1 MQDVTNVATES
12 GEWVRPI
19 VTDEQ
24 TVQSKPDSDADGI
37 AGSIA
42 DHIFTRSGRP
52 HIAVL
57 IPAYNE
63 ELTIGSVVL
72 QAHRHAN
79 LVLVVNDGSEDRTSE
94 VARAAGAEVIDHL
107 KNGGKAS
114 ALRTGFN
121 ELKMRDLDVVV
132 MMDGD
137 GQHDV
142 RDINALIAPILKD
155 EADLTIGSR
164 FMKKDNSIPLYRQV
178 GQRIL
183 NRMTNIGSS
192 KKITDTQS
200 GFRAFNRKTLLNMNF
215 QSKGYAV
222 EQDMIIHCS
231 DSGLRIT
238 EVPISVRY
246 DVPNGHKQGSLRMGM
261 TLLNSVVSTI
271 GYKRPLLLF
280 GVPGFIFFSVGLI
293 MGALTLLDVFL
304 VGTWVLQSLVAGFMI
319 IVGTT
324 LVVSALSLN
333 SLSLMMKANK

>member
-1 MQDVTNVATES
+1 MAIDS
-12 GEWVRPI
+12 GEWVQPI
-19 VTDEQ
+19 AANDFIIHG
-24 TVQSKPDSDADGI
+24 KADPDFDDISD
-37 AGSIA
+37 SVV
-42 DHIFTRSGRP
+42 DHIFTHTGKP
-52 HIAVL
+52 NIIVL

-72 QAHRHAN
+72 QARRHAN
-79 LVLVVNDGSEDRTSE
+79 MVLVVNDGSKDRTSE
-94 VARAAGAEVIDHL
+94 VARAAGAEVIDCL

-114 ALRTGFN
+114 ALKIGFN
-121 ELKMRDLDVVV
+121 ELKKRDFDVVV

-142 RDINALIAPILKD
+142 SDINTLIVPILEN
-155 EADLTIGSR
+155 EADLAIGSR
-164 FMKKDNSIPLYRQV
+164 FLKKDNSIPMYRQV

-192 KKITDTQS
+192 KKVTDTQS

-215 QSKGYAV
+215 QSNGYAV

-231 DSGLRIT
+231 DKGLRIA

-246 DVPNGHKQGSLRMGM
+246 DVPNGHKQSSLRMGM
-261 TLLNSVVSTI
+261 GLLNSIVSTI

-280 GVPGFIFFSVGLI
+280 GVPGFVFFIAGLVVGT
-293 MGALTLLDVFL
+293 LTLLEIFL
-304 VGTWVLQSLVAGFMI
+304 IGTWVLQSLVAGFMI

-333 SLSLMMKANK
+333 SLSLMMKAKESTQ

>member
-1 MQDVTNVATES
+1 MV
-12 GEWVRPI
+12 
-19 VTDEQ
+19 
-24 TVQSKPDSDADGI
+24 ADGFI
-37 AGSIA
+37 ECGKSDLNLDGISNSVADNIFTHTGKPSIA
-42 DHIFTRSGRP
+42 VI
-52 HIAVL
+52 

-72 QAHRHAN
+72 QARRHAN
-79 LVLVVNDGSEDRTSE
+79 VVFVVNDGSKDRTSE
-94 VARAAGAEVIDHL
+94 IARAAGAEVIDCL

-114 ALRTGFN
+114 ALRIGFN
-121 ELKMRDLDVVV
+121 ELKKRDLDVVV

-142 RDINALIAPILKD
+142 RDINALIAPILEN
-155 EADLTIGSR
+155 EADLAIGSR
-164 FMKKDNSIPLYRQV
+164 FMKEDNSIPLYRQV

-183 NRMTNIGSS
+183 NRMTNISSS
-192 KKITDTQS
+192 KKVTDTQS

-246 DVPNGHKQGSLRMGM
+246 DVPNGHKQGSLRMGIA
-261 TLLNSVVSTI
+261 LLNSVVSTI

-280 GVPGFIFFSVGLI
+280 GIPGFVFFSAGII
-293 MGALTLLDVFL
+293 MGALTLVDVFL
-304 VGTWVLQSLVAGFMI
+304 IGTWVLQSLIAGFMI

-333 SLSLMMKANK
+333 SLSLMMKAKDQTR

>member
-1 MQDVTNVATES
+1 VAIDG
-12 GEWVRPI
+12 GEWVQPI
-19 VTDEQ
+19 ATDDFI
-24 TVQSKPDSDADGI
+24 THGKADPDFDGI
-37 AGSIA
+37 ADSVV
-42 DHIFTRSGRP
+42 DHIFTHTGKP
-52 HIAVL
+52 YIVVL

-72 QAHRHAN
+72 QARRHAN
-79 LVLVVNDGSEDRTSE
+79 VVLVVNDGSKDRTSE
-94 VARAAGAEVIDHL
+94 VARAAGAEVIDCL
-107 KNGGKAS
+107 RNGGKAS
-114 ALRTGFN
+114 ALRIGFN
-121 ELKMRDLDVVV
+121 ELKKRDHDVVV

-142 RDINALIAPILKD
+142 RDINALITPILEN

-192 KKITDTQS
+192 KKVTDTQS

-215 QSKGYAV
+215 QSTGYAV

-261 TLLNSVVSTI
+261 GLLNSIISTI

-280 GVPGFIFFSVGLI
+280 GVPGFVFFSAGLV
-293 MGALTLLDVFL
+293 MGVITLLDVFSI
-304 VGTWVLQSLVAGFMI
+304 GTWVLQSLMAGFMI

-333 SLSLMMKANK
+333 SLSLMMKANKSTR

>member
-1 MQDVTNVATES
+1 MAIDG
-12 GEWVRPI
+12 GEWVQPI
-19 VTDEQ
+19 ATDDFI
-24 TVQSKPDSDADGI
+24 THGKADPDFDGI
-37 AGSIA
+37 ADSVV
-42 DHIFTRSGRP
+42 DHIFTHTGKP
-52 HIAVL
+52 YIVVL

-72 QAHRHAN
+72 QARRHAN
-79 LVLVVNDGSEDRTSE
+79 LVLVINDGSKDRTSE
-94 VARAAGAEVIDHL
+94 VARAAGAEVIDCL

-114 ALRTGFN
+114 ALRIGFN
-121 ELKMRDLDVVV
+121 ALKERDFDVVV

-142 RDINALIAPILKD
+142 RDINTLIVPILEN
-155 EADLTIGSR
+155 EADLAIGSR
-164 FMKKDNSIPLYRQV
+164 FLKKDNSIPVYRQV

-192 KKITDTQS
+192 KKVTDTQS
-200 GFRAFNRKTLLNMNF
+200 GFRALNRKALLNMNF
-215 QSKGYAV
+215 QSNGYAV

-231 DSGLRIT
+231 DYELRIT

-261 TLLNSVVSTI
+261 ALLNSVVSTI

-280 GVPGFIFFSVGLI
+280 GVPGFVFFIAGLI
-293 MGALTLLDVFL
+293 IGALTLLDVFL
-304 VGTWVLQSLVAGFMI
+304 IGTWVLQSLVAGFMI

-333 SLSLMMKANK
+333 SLSLMMKAKESTR

>member
-1 MQDVTNVATES
+1 MAIDG
-12 GEWVRPI
+12 GEWIQPI
-19 VTDEQ
+19 ATDDFI
-24 TVQSKPDSDADGI
+24 THGKADPDFDGI
-37 AGSIA
+37 ADSVV
-42 DHIFTRSGRP
+42 DHIFTHTGKP
-52 HIAVL
+52 NIAVI

-72 QAHRHAN
+72 QARRHAN
-79 LVLVVNDGSEDRTSE
+79 VVLVVNDGSKDRTSE
-94 VARAAGAEVIDHL
+94 VARAAGAEVIDCL

-114 ALRTGFN
+114 ALRIGFN
-121 ELKMRDLDVVV
+121 ELKKRDFDVVV

-142 RDINALIAPILKD
+142 RDINALITPILEN
-155 EADLTIGSR
+155 EADLAIGSR
-164 FMKKDNSIPLYRQV
+164 FMKKDNSIPLYRQL

-183 NRMTNIGSS
+183 NRITNISSS
-192 KKITDTQS
+192 KKVTDTQS
-200 GFRAFNRKTLLNMNF
+200 GFRAFNRRTLLNMNF
-215 QSKGYAV
+215 QSTGYAV

-231 DSGLRIT
+231 ENGLRIT

-261 TLLNSVVSTI
+261 ALLNSVVSTI

-280 GVPGFIFFSVGLI
+280 GIPGFVFFSAGLV
-293 MGALTLLDVFL
+293 MAALTLLDVYL
-304 VGTWVLQSLVAGFMI
+304 IGTWVLQGLMAGFMI

-333 SLSLMMKANK
+333 SLSLMMKARNLAR